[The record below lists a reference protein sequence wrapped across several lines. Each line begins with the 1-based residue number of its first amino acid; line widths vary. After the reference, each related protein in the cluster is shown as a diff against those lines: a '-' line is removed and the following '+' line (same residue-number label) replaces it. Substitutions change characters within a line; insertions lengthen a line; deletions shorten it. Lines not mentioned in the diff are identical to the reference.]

1 VKTENANHEVE
12 TLQLKRSHDSKE
24 EQLVTTHAGE
34 LNKFESVNAQLF
46 AGLKLKLEEG
56 NMALAESIT
65 KAAEV
70 EKTVQLMNKQLLS
83 NLREIEVAKKHSDEL
98 IRVDSANAEL
108 VAALSSK
115 LEEVNKCLGES
126 IATLNL
132 KDAEL
137 EETVHLKDKQIL
149 SAIEEAKR
157 FETELE
163 EIKLMTK
170 EVITE
175 KLNAFTLLE
184 SQMQTNSLKFEETVQ
199 ELTTMLVEKTKDLEQ
214 AEIDKADSFNK
225 TEMFEVKVAKELS
238 SKENQIKNLESM
250 FKETVQEL
258 TSKLVEK
265 TKDLQQAKTDTA
277 NKIGILQDKHANDLS
292 RKQTQ
297 IKNLDS
303 KVQEHICQVQ
313 KNEKLEATRKEVAD
327 GNDAYKKLEGDIKSL
342 KESHE
347 SFRNAQEQ
355 KQAAS
360 RKSEQL
366 ESQVKTWTNEA
377 NWYW

>member
-1 VKTENANHEVE
+1 
-12 TLQLKRSHDSKE
+12 
-24 EQLVTTHAGE
+24 
-34 LNKFESVNAQLF
+34 
-46 AGLKLKLEEG
+46 
-56 NMALAESIT
+56 
-65 KAAEV
+65 
-70 EKTVQLMNKQLLS
+70 
-83 NLREIEVAKKHSDEL
+83 
-98 IRVDSANAEL
+98 
-108 VAALSSK
+108 
-115 LEEVNKCLGES
+115 
-126 IATLNL
+126 
-132 KDAEL
+132 
-137 EETVHLKDKQIL
+137 
-149 SAIEEAKR
+149 
-157 FETELE
+157 
-163 EIKLMTK
+163 
-170 EVITE
+170 
-175 KLNAFTLLE
+175 
-184 SQMQTNSLKFEETVQ
+184 
-199 ELTTMLVEKTKDLEQ
+199 MLVEKTKDLEQ
-214 AEIDKADSFNK
+214 AEIDKADSLNK

-238 SKENQIKNLESM
+238 SKENQTKNLESM